1 MRRRDFLTLVG
12 GATPL
17 PIAARAQRSSTPVIG
32 FLGTGS
38 PGALQE
44 PLAAFYRG
52 LGEMGYI
59 EGQNIK
65 IEYRF
70 AEGQYNRLPALAAQL
85 VQHQVTAARLIGTRR
100 QRVESGLTNLRCR
113 GSRSCQ

>member
-1 MRRRDFLTLVG
+1 VVSCCRLPEGGWDFLALVG
-12 GATPL
+12 GATAL
-17 PIAARAQRSSTPVIG
+17 PIAARAQKSGAPVIG

-44 PLAAFYRG
+44 PLAAFHRG

-70 AEGQYNRLPALAAQL
+70 AEG
-85 VQHQVTAARLIGTRR
+85 
-100 QRVESGLTNLRCR
+100 
-113 GSRSCQ
+113 

>member
-1 MRRRDFLTLVG
+1 MAPPRFPEACEGFRSPLRRRL
-12 GATPL
+12 L
-17 PIAARAQRSSTPVIG
+17 PIADKIIEKLVHVSPVIG

-44 PLAAFYRG
+44 LLAAFHRG

-70 AEGQYNRLPALAAQL
+70 APKASTTDYRRWRL
-85 VQHQVTAARLIGTRR
+85 
-100 QRVESGLTNLRCR
+100 S
-113 GSRSCQ
+113 

>member
-1 MRRRDFLTLVG
+1 
-12 GATPL
+12 
-17 PIAARAQRSSTPVIG
+17 VIG

-44 PLAAFYRG
+44 LLAAFHRG

-70 AEGQYNRLPALAAQL
+70 APKASTTDYRRWRL
-85 VQHQVTAARLIGTRR
+85 
-100 QRVESGLTNLRCR
+100 S
-113 GSRSCQ
+113 